1 MKSKTTAVAVLMMLS
16 ASLPAAQVV
25 HAWRVHAD
33 DPDNILTNDVHVSVP
48 LAEIPACDRIQ
59 VLNESA
65 DMTVRLPAGT
75 DYASTLA
82 AYFQANNTR
91 TLTLDFKDAVWTQ
104 RDTDASNPYTHDG
117 RFLLG
122 LGGSSVLT
130 YAWSGHELNGA
141 FKLENALLTIRN
153 NVDGA
158 RSVDFL
164 RGSFNFLDPN
174 GVRNAGAYLYI
185 AGGASTTAPF
195 DMNFHSG
202 SSLRAPIFFIYGS
215 APVNNINFLGGE
227 HYIANLK
234 PRKLNGGGHDDY
246 ARTHVNV
253 LGRGTT
259 LSIADFSP
267 EDSAN
272 RQGYRIYVGNGG
284 TLKATGGITQLSG
297 SEYAFVFDN
306 GYFDTEGTKLT
317 WNHAWVFATNSYFNA
332 GTLSL
337 SHGRMELKDC
347 TSSVNYASLGSGSGA
362 SVMEINGGTA
372 DFGTLHIGYSQG
384 ADIVLKISSAKVR
397 DSVQTTLGTGEG
409 SKGRLVL
416 GEGGRL
422 DESANLVI
430 GGLGHGELKVEGGV
444 LTTPKLHFVW
454 NDAARWTTNIL
465 HQTGGTIEV
474 GSAFSVIAAQ
484 KCENTHAEVILEG
497 GVLAAPYVIGGAGC
511 SGLDASKTSD
521 GILIG
526 NGGTVRAIADS
537 TGFIKNFTAAKCG
550 PEGLTLESDYAITI
564 PQSFVDLDENG
575 GRLVLTG
582 SGVKTLSGTAT
593 SVSNIVVAGGTLVF
607 AAGARAQSNLIVK
620 NGAKVVFTD
629 APAAVGLKSFVCGD
643 EESLGVISVKA
654 GSPLDFGTMPVTLN
668 AVRLALDGDFSSV
681 GSHTFITTQ
690 YAVSEKTKLAWE
702 NALGKVGFSSGRS
715 YAFSSAPADTQTV
728 FGMTVSAAARVFKV
742 EEGSDT
748 ETSDVDFGGMET
760 VVAEVASG
768 ATLALDGKLAKGGL
782 LKTGDGS
789 LFVNSPYNEFL
800 RGITSE
806 AGFFSVASYGALG
819 LSASGVGDL
828 KLCGGTFEYCG
839 DGQPAELPCT
849 LEISSED
856 VHDPIGLKIESPL
869 TVRSVN
875 VSGGVIL
882 KRGAAPLTF
891 APPAG
896 SETVLASHNN
906 GAGAAD
912 PSSPY
917 SIGDISGRT
926 DVQPQTGYMGFNI
939 AEGEVRLVGDS
950 DTLIKSEYGTMIG
963 VSATGGREQPA
974 LTIDGAKVDFGGG
987 TVQLGSFTQ
996 SGSFNTAP
1004 KLSIVNGAQVNV
1016 YNLIC
1021 GRNTNT
1027 NCYPVITVNDS
1038 TLNVKSFRAGY
1049 NWNNYP
1055 TYSINNSRIA
1065 ADNVLCYGPS
1075 YFYFTNSVCEVK
1087 ASGAAEMH
1095 GNSGRWLF
1103 GPGSKLSLSNLK
1115 TTSASPCSGFTLAF
1129 DGAEWITG
1137 ASDKIFRLYN
1147 SEVFRFE
1154 TLGAGLTLPVDE
1166 GASLPIARA
1175 ITGPGPLVKT
1185 GKGAIVFE
1193 TQGTYDETLGEKTA
1207 LDDPVSLAFDGE
1219 LDVREGS
1226 VVIAEGACRTGGRYK
1241 AADGADVDFG
1251 GNQLGGAE
1259 FAGAGTF
1266 RTFTATDAKILID
1279 AENPAAPR
1287 FENAVFGGRTVVDFG
1302 CTEDSPLDWRNTP
1315 VLPVAKFTRA
1325 LPDISGWRVK
1335 GVGNRSV
1342 GGKFTVSDDGIVSV
1356 KLAWRGLTLFV
1367 R

>member
-1 MKSKTTAVAVLMMLS
+1 MKSKTTVVAVLMML
-16 ASLPAAQVV
+16 AAGLRAAGPVV

-65 DMTVRLPAGT
+65 DMTVRLPEGT
-75 DYASTLA
+75 DYTSTLA
-82 AYFQANNTR
+82 AYFQADKGR
-91 TLTLDFKDAVWTQ
+91 ALTLDFKDAVWTQ
-104 RDTDASNPYTHDG
+104 RDTDASDPYTHDG
-117 RFLLG
+117 RFMLG
-122 LGGSSVLT
+122 LGGSSVFT
-130 YAWSGHELNGA
+130 YAWSGHALNGA
-141 FKLENALLTIRN
+141 FRLENALLTITN
-153 NVDGA
+153 NVNGV

-174 GVRNAGAYLYI
+174 GASNAGAYLYI
-185 AGGASTTAPF
+185 AGGASGTAPF

-202 SSLRAPIFFIYGS
+202 SSLRAPIFFIYAI
-215 APVNNINFLGGE
+215 APTNNINFLGGE
-227 HYIANLK
+227 HYIAKLQ
-234 PRKLNGGGHDDY
+234 PRVRNSGGNDDY
-246 ARTHVNV
+246 ARTRVNI
-253 LGRGTT
+253 LGKGTKLT
-259 LSIADFSP
+259 IADFNP
-267 EDSAN
+267 ADGN
-272 RQGYRIYVGNGG
+272 RHGYQIYVGNEGALH
-284 TLKATGGITQLSG
+284 TTGAITQLSG

-306 GYFDTEGTKLT
+306 GYLNTDGTKLT
-317 WNHAWVFATNSYFNA
+317 WNNALVFATNSCFNI

-337 SHGRMELKDC
+337 NHGRMELKDC

-372 DFGTLHIGYSQG
+372 DFGTLHIGHSQG

-444 LTTPKLHFVW
+444 LTTPRLHFVW

-484 KCENTHAEVILEG
+484 ECKNTHAEVILEG

-511 SGLDASKTSD
+511 SGLDPSKTSD

-526 NGGTVRAIADS
+526 NGGTVRATADS
-537 TGFIKNFTAAKCG
+537 AGFIKNFTAAKCG
-550 PEGLTLESDYAITI
+550 IKGLTVESDYAVTI

-629 APAAVGLKSFVCGD
+629 DPAVIGLESFVCGD
-643 EESLGVISVKA
+643 EESFGVISLKA
-654 GSPLDFGTMPVTLN
+654 GVRLDFGTMPITFN
-668 AVRLALDGDFSSV
+668 SVRLELDGDFSAAGLHS
-681 GSHTFITTQ
+681 FLTTR
-690 YAVSEKTKLAWE
+690 YAVSEETKAAWAD
-702 NALGKVGFSSGRS
+702 ALGKAGFADDRS
-715 YAFSSAPADTQTV
+715 YVFSSASAEGRTE
-728 FGMTVSAAARVFKV
+728 FGMTVSAAAHVFKV
-742 EEGSDT
+742 EEGAVR
-748 ETSDVDFGGMET
+748 ETSDVDFGNMET
-760 VVAEVASG
+760 LVAEVAAG
-768 ATLALDGKLAKGGL
+768 ATLSLDGKLAKGGL
-782 LKTGDGS
+782 LKTGGGS
-789 LFVNSPYNEFL
+789 LFVDGASNEFL
-800 RGITSE
+800 RGVKSE

-819 LSASGVGDL
+819 LSGLGVGDL
-828 KLCGGTFEYCG
+828 ELGGGTFEFCG
-839 DGQPAELPCT
+839 DGQTVELPCT
-849 LEISSED
+849 LAVASAD
-856 VHDPIGLKIESPL
+856 VHAPVGLKIESPL
-869 TVRSVN
+869 TVRKVDI
-875 VSGGVIL
+875 SGGVIL
-882 KRGAAPLTF
+882 KRGMAPLTF
-891 APPAG
+891 APPPG
-896 SETVLASHNN
+896 GTMVLSSHDSGN
-906 GAGAAD
+906 GAAD
-912 PSSPY
+912 PKSPY
-917 SIGDISGRT
+917 SIGDISGRA
-926 DVQPQTGYMGFNI
+926 DVQPATGYMGFNVV
-939 AEGEVRLVGDS
+939 EGEVRFVGGS
-950 DTLIKSEYGTMIG
+950 DTLILSEYGMMIG
-963 VSATGGREQPA
+963 VSAKGGREQPA
-974 LTIDGAKVDFGGG
+974 LTIDGTRVKFGGG
-987 TVQLGSFTQ
+987 TVQLGGFTQ
-996 SGSFNTAP
+996 ADSFNTSP
-1004 KLSIVNGAQVNV
+1004 RLSIVNGAQVEV
-1016 YNLIC
+1016 YNFIC
-1021 GRNTNT
+1021 GRNTAIE
-1027 NCYPVITVNDS
+1027 CHPVITVDGS
-1038 TLNVKSFRAGY
+1038 TLKVASFRAGY

-1075 YFYFTNSVCEVK
+1075 RFYLTNSVFEVK
-1087 ASGAAEMH
+1087 ASGTAEMH
-1095 GNSGRWLF
+1095 GNGGRWLF
-1103 GPGSKLSLSNLK
+1103 GPGSKISLSNLK

-1129 DGAEWITG
+1129 DGGEWITG
-1137 ASDKIFRLYN
+1137 ASDRLFRLYK

-1166 GASLPIARA
+1166 GASLPVARA

-1226 VVIAEGACRTGGRYK
+1226 VVIAEGACRDGGRYM
-1241 AADGADVDFG
+1241 AAEGALVDFG

-1259 FAGAGTF
+1259 FTGSGTF
-1266 RTFTATDAKILID
+1266 RAFTATDVKILID

-1287 FENAVFGGRTVVDFG
+1287 LENAGFVGRTVIDFG

-1315 VLPVAKFTRA
+1315 VLPVAKFTGA

-1342 GGKFTVSDDGIVSV
+1342 GGKFTVSGDGVVSV
-1356 KLAWRGLTLFV
+1356 KLVWRGLTLFV